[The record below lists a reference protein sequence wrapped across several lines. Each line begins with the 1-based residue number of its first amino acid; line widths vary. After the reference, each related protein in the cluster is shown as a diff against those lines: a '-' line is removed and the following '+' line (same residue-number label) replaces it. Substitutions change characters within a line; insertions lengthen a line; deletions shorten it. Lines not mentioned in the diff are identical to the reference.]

1 MPEPL
6 TPADLGLVASV
17 GGFFPL
23 RTDGA
28 ATEGG
33 TFAALYAGRREP
45 LVFRVGKVASA
56 IGAQEPRIAVSIA
69 QLGLAA
75 RLWSIALGSAAL
87 HGRIPDLD
95 PARLHWDPDAS
106 APDDLAL
113 AGTHCAGADAV
124 RPGVA
129 SRPATHLA
137 ATVLDQHLAPL
148 ATAVRA
154 EFRIS
159 EGLLWGNAGSALAG
173 AARELHRWAHRTGHP
188 QAADR
193 TRALTGALFED
204 PRLSGTGT
212 FTGAAFRRSS
222 CCLYYRI
229 PGGGV
234 CGDCCFRTPPGPS
247 ATRRSG

>member
-28 ATEGG
+28 ASEGA
-33 TFAALYAGRREP
+33 TFAALFAGRREP
-45 LVFRVGKVASA
+45 LAFRVGKVASA

-113 AGTHCAGADAV
+113 IGNECADAA

-129 SRPATHLA
+129 SRPATDLV

-148 ATAVRA
+148 AAAVRA

-159 EGLLWGNAGSALAG
+159 EALLWGNAGSALAG
-173 AARELHRWAHRTGHP
+173 AARELHRWAQRTGHP
-188 QAADR
+188 HAAVR
-193 TRALTGALFED
+193 ARALTEVLFED

-212 FTGAAFRRSS
+212 FTEAGLRRRS

-234 CGDCCFRTPPGPS
+234 CGDCCFRTPPGSS